1 MSAVVSASRWIEV
14 VGVDQT
20 TEAVCTLGEFLAANA
35 EAFGEDELAG
45 LRAMTPEDGFYSFGG
60 GAAPESWVRIL
71 STKRAAMLDEIA
83 AACEGGVEV
92 QVASLTEQE
101 ESGALPFSVW
111 STAPDGADSDIVG
124 AGLTLDACLADA
136 LATVR
141 SWHNGPSEHDS
152 SVRVL
157 PSGEVSL

>member
-1 MSAVVSASRWIEV
+1 MSASRWIEL

-83 AACEGGVEV
+83 AACEGGIEV
-92 QVASLTEQE
+92 QVDDGIDPD
-101 ESGALPFSVW
+101 SGALPFSVW

-124 AGLTLDACLADA
+124 AGLTLDTCLADA

-141 SWHNGPSEHDS
+141 SWHRGPSEHDS

>member
-1 MSAVVSASRWIEV
+1 MSASRWIEL

-35 EAFGEDELAG
+35 EAFGEDEIAG
-45 LRAMTPEDGFYSFGG
+45 LRAMDPEDGWYAFGG
-60 GAAPESWVRIL
+60 GAAPSQWVRIL

-83 AACEGGVEV
+83 AACEAQPVRTVAPRPQPCGIEV
-92 QVASLTEQE
+92 QVDYSDDVPM
-101 ESGALPFSVW
+101 PFSIW
-111 STAPDGADSDIVG
+111 TDEDIIG

-141 SWHNGPSEHDS
+141 GWHRGPSEHDS

>member
-1 MSAVVSASRWIEV
+1 MSASRWIEL

-92 QVASLTEQE
+92 QVDYEFAE
-101 ESGALPFSVW
+101 EGGAMPFSVW
-111 STAPDGADSDIVG
+111 ADGDVIG
-124 AGLTLDACLADA
+124 ANETLDACLAEA

>member
-1 MSAVVSASRWIEV
+1 MSASRWIEL

-35 EAFGEDELAG
+35 EAFGEDEIAG

-60 GAAPESWVRIL
+60 GAAPEQWVRIL

-83 AACEGGVEV
+83 ASCGAHGWGGIEV
-92 QVASLTEQE
+92 QVDWSDDVP
-101 ESGALPFSVW
+101 LPFSIW
-111 STAPDGADSDIVG
+111 TADDIVG

-141 SWHNGPSEHDS
+141 GWTAVAS
-152 SVRVL
+152 
-157 PSGEVSL
+157 